1 MGKQRLEALQ
11 RQWRAE
17 SLACCLLLA
26 LASGVL
32 LTTALHTGAGWPVWA
47 GWPIGVLS
55 FGVALLLFP
64 YWRVSLTDI
73 SRYLDR
79 LLPELEESCGLLL
92 RADAELGPLEK
103 LQAIRTAGLLN
114 RLSTPHPLRKKL
126 LSAAG
131 VLALAVALSIGIV
144 AAAGR
149 GRDGATATVASGV
162 RDPAQ
167 AEVASAP
174 AIRTVSVRIT
184 PPAYTGRPV
193 RYQSEL
199 ALRVEEG
206 ALLTWELS
214 TTVGVDSLQFI
225 FNDTARLSLQPVNA
239 GRTLWKLTA
248 PAIRSGFYQVR
259 TGVRTGV
266 RMGAGTGVTTGATTG
281 ARTGAWL
288 STLYKLEVQADEPP
302 QVVILAPKA
311 YTVVDYGEPTKI
323 PLVVQLKDDYGIS
336 DASIMATVS
345 SGKGEAVKFKEQ
357 EIRWSRSFTGDQP
370 MYSLS
375 KTLDLTALGLKP
387 GDELYFY
394 CRAKDNKGQETRTD
408 MYIIS
413 LTDTAQLMSLEGM
426 TMATDVKP
434 EYFRSE
440 RQIIIEA
447 EQLLKEKDTI
457 ALTAF
462 QNRSNDLGI
471 DQKLLRLRYGKFLGE
486 EAEEG
491 QPGGG
496 PSDTTNFGAFG
507 DATKI
512 LDVFTDKHD
521 NAEDAS
527 FFEPA
532 VKQQLKATLN
542 EMWKA
547 ELQLRTFRPKEAL
560 PYAYKALR
568 LLKDLQ
574 QQSRSYVAKTGVRV
588 TPLNPAKR
596 ETGDLAGIEAPVQK
610 AMTAGGMMAGG
621 TAAGGMPETAVLR
634 IVLGVLEAV
643 RTDRAAVGDP
653 ARVLLEQAARRL
665 GREAA
670 ARPGEYLDAYQA
682 LRRMVGEEG
691 DGQQR
696 AGAGD
701 GPAAEQDIAVIE
713 RAIRKLLPDAE
724 PVPVVVRGNADAG
737 LSQLYFHHLNA
748 SSGKP

>member
-1 MGKQRLEALQ
+1 
-11 RQWRAE
+11 
-17 SLACCLLLA
+17 
-26 LASGVL
+26 
-32 LTTALHTGAGWPVWA
+32 
-47 GWPIGVLS
+47 
-55 FGVALLLFP
+55 
-64 YWRVSLTDI
+64 
-73 SRYLDR
+73 
-79 LLPELEESCGLLL
+79 
-92 RADAELGPLEK
+92 
-103 LQAIRTAGLLN
+103 
-114 RLSTPHPLRKKL
+114 
-126 LSAAG
+126 
-131 VLALAVALSIGIV
+131 
-144 AAAGR
+144 
-149 GRDGATATVASGV
+149 
-162 RDPAQ
+162 
-167 AEVASAP
+167 
-174 AIRTVSVRIT
+174 
-184 PPAYTGRPV
+184 
-193 RYQSEL
+193 
-199 ALRVEEG
+199 
-206 ALLTWELS
+206 
-214 TTVGVDSLQFI
+214 
-225 FNDTARLSLQPVNA
+225 
-239 GRTLWKLTA
+239 
-248 PAIRSGFYQVR
+248 
-259 TGVRTGV
+259 
-266 RMGAGTGVTTGATTG
+266 
-281 ARTGAWL
+281 
-288 STLYKLEVQADEPP
+288 
-302 QVVILAPKA
+302 
-311 YTVVDYGEPTKI
+311 VVDYGEPTKI
-323 PLVVQLKDDYGIS
+323 PLAVQLKDDYGIS

-357 EIRWSRSFTGDQP
+357 EIRWGRSFTGDQP
-370 MYSLS
+370 MYSLT

-426 TMATDVKP
+426 TMSTDVKP

-496 PSDTTNFGAFG
+496 PSDTTDFGAFG

-521 NAEDAS
+521 NAEDAT
-527 FFEPA
+527 FFEPG

-547 ELQLRTFRPKEAL
+547 ELQLRTFQPKEAL

-596 ETGDLAGIEAPVQK
+596 ETGDLAGIEAPVQR
-610 AMTAGGMMAGG
+610 AMTVGGMAAGGMAAAGTAGGMTAGGMQ
-621 TAAGGMPETAVLR
+621 EQEVLR
-634 IVLGVLEAV
+634 MVLGVLEAV
-643 RTDRAAVGDP
+643 RTDGVAVGDP
-653 ARVLLEQAARRL
+653 ARVLMEQGARRL

-682 LRRMVGEEG
+682 LRRIL
-691 DGQQR
+691 QR
-696 AGAGD
+696 GG
-701 GPAAEQDIAVIE
+701 GQDIAVIE
-713 RAIRKLLPDAE
+713 RAIRRLLPDAE
-724 PVPVVVRGNADAG
+724 PVPAVVRGNADSG
-737 LSQLYFHHLNA
+737 LSQLYFHQLNA
-748 SSGKP
+748 SSGKQ